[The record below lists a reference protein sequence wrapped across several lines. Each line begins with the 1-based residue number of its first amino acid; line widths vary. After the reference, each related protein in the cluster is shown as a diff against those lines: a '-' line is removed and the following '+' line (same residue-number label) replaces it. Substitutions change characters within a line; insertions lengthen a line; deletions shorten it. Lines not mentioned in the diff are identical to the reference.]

1 MSNMENKYIPVEQIE
16 VTGNLVNRVMFKN
29 PIPAYATALTG
40 AAMFLLKNTTTTVI
54 GVLLIIC
61 ALCYIFLIK
70 DRHTVDVYDD
80 CVVLY
85 DEKDERLARK
95 IMYDEITEWSF
106 FDSNVR
112 NSCIILT
119 LGDNTQIATTTFQLA
134 KYFNSLRKTIPQKE
148 LRQKQLNA
156 AHKRL
161 SEFRFGR
168 PKPAKKENEEE
179 K

>member
-1 MSNMENKYIPVEQIE
+1 MSNMENKYIPVDQIE
-16 VTGNLVNRVMFKN
+16 ITGTLEKRVMFKN

-54 GVLLIIC
+54 GILLIIC
-61 ALCYIFLIK
+61 ALCYIFLVK
-70 DRHTVDVYDD
+70 DRNTVDVYDD
-80 CVVLY
+80 CVVVY
-85 DEKDERLARK
+85 DEKDAKLARK

-119 LGDNTQIATTTFQLA
+119 LSDNTQIATTTFQLA
-134 KYFNSLRKTIPQKE
+134 KYFNALRKTIPQKE

-161 SEFRFGR
+161 KEFRFGR
-168 PKPAKKENEEE
+168 TDKEKK
-179 K
+179 